1 MRRAELRLESFLA
14 ESRGRWVTMRDIKA
28 NCDLDWHEAGH
39 VWDHALPR
47 LVGAGLLEAR
57 TRMGRTSR
65 EYLPTHHLVV
75 AVAGLQWSIPGTAPV
90 PA

>member
-28 NCDLDWHEAGH
+28 NCDLDWDEAGH
-39 VWDHALPR
+39 VWDQALPR
-47 LVGAGLLEAR
+47 LVAAGLLQAR

-65 EYLPTHHLVV
+65 EYLPTPHLV
-75 AVAGLQWSIPGTAPV
+75 AGVAGLQWAVIGTSPV
-90 PA
+90 PV